1 MHTSVQ
7 DYQVLRVLRDYG
19 LDILGKDHSNK
30 CIVHHAAIHGTVS
43 NGLVAALPKRSI
55 RSFCE
60 PDCESL
66 TPLMYAERSAS
77 QNEDGDEI
85 SNDQRWQVTLDLLH
99 MMENYT
105 G

>member
-1 MHTSVQ
+1 
-7 DYQVLRVLRDYG
+7 LRDYG

-55 RSFCE
+55 RSICE